1 MGAEAVLDGNLAVVK
16 DNPIGDTAEILK
28 YLNQRI
34 QKALLILPAVC
45 QNHGGTAVAQSR
57 AEEVDGSFDTAQVD
71 GCLTPVNLQGISCRK
86 DKRNECFLALLAK
99 FFHQSPDSRL
109 AAGEAAFGYQPVID
123 PFGGVVLFPGFELGA
138 GRICVGLSNAGK
150 CWK

>member
-1 MGAEAVLDGNLAVVK
+1 MERMPPGSSGEVL
-16 DNPIGDTAEILK
+16 
-28 YLNQRI
+28 
-34 QKALLILPAVC
+34 LPAP
-45 QNHGGTAVAQSR
+45 
-57 AEEVDGSFDTAQVD
+57 DG
-71 GCLTPVNLQGISCRK
+71 
-86 DKRNECFLALLAK
+86 
-99 FFHQSPDSRL
+99 RL